1 MQNFKI
7 VGHATQNEMSWLQ
20 VNLHSRLW
28 LTPKDDLFKTSSSN
42 LLELHTKIISW
53 LFKSF
58 WTYTT
63 METTTKANN
72 QKNYFCTS
80 TTSTASIISDR
91 SEQSSVDMKE
101 QTWPMHQRTQAQKK
115 MDRVLANRRSAR
127 RSRERKK
134 QLEQNLQL
142 SVAIL
147 SKRNEDLAQEND
159 VLKQKLQGLSGL
171 VNELT
176 KQRLKTVASDKLMLT
191 MLLQQMQPNT
201 GLNATRA
208 YIQNQALNRSSPAF
222 LI

>member
-1 MQNFKI
+1 
-7 VGHATQNEMSWLQ
+7 
-20 VNLHSRLW
+20 
-28 LTPKDDLFKTSSSN
+28 
-42 LLELHTKIISW
+42 
-53 LFKSF
+53 
-58 WTYTT
+58 

-80 TTSTASIISDR
+80 TTSTASIISDC

-147 SKRNEDLAQEND
+147 SKRNEDLAQENG

-208 YIQNQALNRSSPAF
+208 YIQNQALNRSPPAF